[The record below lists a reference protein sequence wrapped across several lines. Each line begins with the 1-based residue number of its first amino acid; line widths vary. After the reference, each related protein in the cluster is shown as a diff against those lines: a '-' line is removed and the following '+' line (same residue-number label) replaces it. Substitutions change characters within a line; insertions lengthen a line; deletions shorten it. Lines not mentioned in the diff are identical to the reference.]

1 MAHRPDRSRHARTA
15 RLVRRSVLPLL
26 VLGTVVA
33 VVVTATGGLV
43 ALRVAAFA
51 VLACGIAA
59 AVASDVDARADRLAH
74 AAERARLAA
83 GFAQAHQRLVRE
95 HADATD
101 ELTVRFTARVRRLR
115 DHLAQAKGA
124 TAQSRLKVLAL
135 GAELVSVRAELDR
148 VTRARDALRA
158 DVAAYVAIETAR
170 LAAADQAAA
179 QQAAAELA
187 AADQMTAE
195 AVVVA
200 PAGVVDL
207 GSWERRATG

>member
-1 MAHRPDRSRHARTA
+1 MT
-15 RLVRRSVLPLL
+15 
-26 VLGTVVA
+26 
-33 VVVTATGGLV
+33 VVVTATGGLA
-43 ALRVAAFA
+43 ALRIGAFA
-51 VLACGIAA
+51 VLACGVAA
-59 AVASDVDARADRLAH
+59 AVASDVDARDERVAH

-83 GFAQAHQRLVRE
+83 GFAQAHERLVLE
-95 HADATD
+95 HGDATD

-115 DHLAQAKGA
+115 ELLAQAKGA
-124 TAQSRLKVLAL
+124 NAESRLEVVAL

-148 VTRARDALRA
+148 VSRARDALKA

-170 LAAADQAAA
+170 LAAADRAAVDRA
-179 QQAAAELA
+179 AVDRAAELA
-187 AADQMTAE
+187 VAD